1 MRDTLEKLKAILFC
15 FETYFV
21 NMDNESIS
29 SILRKRHGREVLK
42 AIHKFEKVVSKIGK
56 PKLNTSCLVKC

>member
-29 SILRKRHGREVLK
+29 SIVRKRHGREVLK
-42 AIHKFEKVVSKIGK
+42 AIHKAKIGK
-56 PKLNTSCLVKC
+56 QNREAKT